1 MRNGEPQPATLNFV
15 PAAKLRGRIVVVG
28 ATAPSLQDVHPTSV
42 GGGQMP
48 GPEIQAA
55 AMASVLAG
63 FPLRQAG
70 GWITTL
76 AIILAGLVAPAASI
90 SLVGAR
96 ALIPPLL
103 FAAAYAVAA
112 QLAFEAGRIIGVV
125 PVALA
130 LVVGTVGAL
139 AANYTTELRERRRVR
154 EVFARFVPAQVADEV
169 IDRAGGD
176 LRLGGVQMEGTV
188 MFCDLRGFTSA
199 AESLQAAEVIDIL
212 NRYLTEMSEA
222 ILGHGGT
229 VVSYMGDGIMAIF
242 GAPIEQPDHA
252 ARAVAAA
259 REMLGVRLPAFNTW
273 MHGRS
278 IDHEDFRMGIGL
290 CSGPVMSGN
299 VGSERRLEYT
309 VVGDTTNTASRLEG
323 MTKGTPHML
332 FVSDASQELTA
343 PELDFLKL
351 ATDNCANPAVNCVP
365 ASGAAFPLGVTTVTC
380 TATDAA
386 NNRATCSFTVT
397 LTTCDIPPPPHVTVN
412 VEQGQ
417 CAKTVT
423 YSLPNTSGGC
433 GAVTCTPA
441 PGATFAVGVTTVSC
455 ESSDALGIKSSA
467 SFTVTVKDTQA
478 PVIACPAP
486 LRVLADGP
494 SVVNYSAPVATD
506 NCATPL
512 VTCNPPANTTFPLG
526 VTTVTCTATDGSGNT
541 KTCDFPVTVTPCA
554 ITCPAPVTVN
564 AATGQCAAVVN
575 YPAPTVSGTCTA
587 TCVPPAGSTFVVG
600 VTTVTCSV
608 SDANNVASS
617 CSFTVTVNDT
627 QAPVPVCPAN
637 IVRAND
643 AGQCQAVV
651 NYPAPT
657 VTDNCP
663 GATISCTPASGA
675 AFAKGVTTVTCT
687 AKDTAGNTAQC
698 SFTVTVND
706 TEPPKLACPANQTVT
721 SNGPVAVIYSLPA
734 ATDNCA
740 GVGTPVCLPSSGA
753 IFPVGTTTVNCSVS
767 DAANNTSTCS
777 FVVQVKTCT
786 LTCPEPLTVNTDA
799 GQCAALVNYTM
810 PATNGCGTVTCTPP
824 PGSTFALGVTT
835 VTCTASDPNVT
846 PRTCSFTVTV
856 NDRQA
861 PTITCPANITRSA
874 DANACAAV
882 VTYPNPNVSDN
893 CSGGGTPVC
902 APASGSSFAIGTTT
916 VTCTVRDAAQNR
928 T

>member
-1 MRNGEPQPATLNFV
+1 MSRLPDTPTVTGATLRAMRSTRRGRIRLALLATAAFVAVAAGLIVQATGALERMDLDTVDTRFAIRGSEPAPASVAVVGIDDKTFSDLRLQFPFPRRLHAQAIDRLKAAGAKVIAYDVQFSEPTNDENDLALLDAMARAGNVVLGTSEVSDTGEPNVIYSDADLRQARARVGNGNVVPDPGGTVRRFPYEIDGLTGFAVVAARAAGGHAPPRRFKDGGAWIDYPGPPGTIETVSFADLVRGRV

-42 GGGQMP
+42 GGRQMP

-259 REMLGVRLPAFNTW
+259 REMLGVRLPAFNAW

-278 IDHEDFRMGIGL
+278 IAHEDFRMGIGL

-332 FVSDASQELTA
+332 FVSDATRAGLDGGGGLVEVGEL
-343 PELDFLKL
+343 EVRGRK
-351 ATDNCANPAVNCVP
+351 ATMRVWT
-365 ASGAAFPLGVTTVTC
+365 LG
-380 TATDAA
+380 
-386 NNRATCSFTVT
+386 
-397 LTTCDIPPPPHVTVN
+397 
-412 VEQGQ
+412 EE
-417 CAKTVT
+417 
-423 YSLPNTSGGC
+423 
-433 GAVTCTPA
+433 A
-441 PGATFAVGVTTVSC
+441 PG
-455 ESSDALGIKSSA
+455 
-467 SFTVTVKDTQA
+467 
-478 PVIACPAP
+478 
-486 LRVLADGP
+486 
-494 SVVNYSAPVATD
+494 
-506 NCATPL
+506 
-512 VTCNPPANTTFPLG
+512 
-526 VTTVTCTATDGSGNT
+526 
-541 KTCDFPVTVTPCA
+541 
-554 ITCPAPVTVN
+554 
-564 AATGQCAAVVN
+564 
-575 YPAPTVSGTCTA
+575 
-587 TCVPPAGSTFVVG
+587 
-600 VTTVTCSV
+600 
-608 SDANNVASS
+608 
-617 CSFTVTVNDT
+617 
-627 QAPVPVCPAN
+627 
-637 IVRAND
+637 
-643 AGQCQAVV
+643 
-651 NYPAPT
+651 
-657 VTDNCP
+657 
-663 GATISCTPASGA
+663 
-675 AFAKGVTTVTCT
+675 
-687 AKDTAGNTAQC
+687 
-698 SFTVTVND
+698 
-706 TEPPKLACPANQTVT
+706 
-721 SNGPVAVIYSLPA
+721 
-734 ATDNCA
+734 
-740 GVGTPVCLPSSGA
+740 
-753 IFPVGTTTVNCSVS
+753 
-767 DAANNTSTCS
+767 
-777 FVVQVKTCT
+777 
-786 LTCPEPLTVNTDA
+786 
-799 GQCAALVNYTM
+799 
-810 PATNGCGTVTCTPP
+810 
-824 PGSTFALGVTT
+824 
-835 VTCTASDPNVT
+835 
-846 PRTCSFTVTV
+846 PR
-856 NDRQA
+856 
-861 PTITCPANITRSA
+861 
-874 DANACAAV
+874 
-882 VTYPNPNVSDN
+882 
-893 CSGGGTPVC
+893 G
-902 APASGSSFAIGTTT
+902 
-916 VTCTVRDAAQNR
+916 
-928 T
+928 